1 MLNYC
6 AGVTLTVF
14 IISPVFKVSFRPEM
28 LTAIVY
34 ISWVLLGAYVLLMLL
49 YRWGWYRQQPFIIA
63 TDYTPATSISVII
76 PARNEEVNIAN
87 CIQSILAQDYPKG
100 LLEIIV
106 VDDHSD
112 DNTADIVKGYST
124 QGVRYINLA
133 DYTDGEVKSYKKLA
147 LATGIAQCRG
157 DLIITTDADCTAG
170 SFWLKHIAAK
180 YEKEKPVI
188 IVAPVN
194 FTADNSLVQQFQS
207 LDFMSMQG
215 ITAATLQL
223 KLGNMCNGA
232 NLAFEKA
239 AYIQVGGY
247 QGVDHIAS
255 GDDYLLMM
263 KLAKVFPKRISYLK
277 NRTAIVST
285 PPQPNWAGF
294 LQQRIRWASKSGKYD
309 DSKMTGVL
317 LLVYLFNFS
326 FLLLILAGG
335 LYPHILAILAIK
347 TIVELFYLYPVATF
361 YGKRQQLLVFP
372 LLQPLHIAYIITA
385 GFLGF
390 AGVYSWKGRQVK

>member
-1 MLNYC
+1 M
-6 AGVTLTVF
+6 LTV
-14 IISPVFKVSFRPEM
+14 
-28 LTAIVY
+28 IVY

-49 YRWGWYRQQPFIIA
+49 YRWGWHRQKPFVIA
-63 TDYTPATSISVII
+63 NDYAPITAISVII
-76 PARNEEVNIAN
+76 PARNEKVNIAN

-112 DNTADIVKGYST
+112 DNTADIVKGYYM
-124 QGVRYINLA
+124 QGVQYINLA

-147 LATGIAQCRG
+147 LATGIAQCVG
-157 DLIITTDADCTAG
+157 DLIITTDADCTANPA
-170 SFWLKHIAAK
+170 WLKHLAAK
-180 YEKEKPVI
+180 YEQGKPVM

-194 FTADNSLVQQFQS
+194 FTADNSLVQVFQS

-239 AYIQVGGY
+239 AYTQVGGY

-263 KLAKVFPKRISYLK
+263 KLAKVFPNRISYLK
-277 NRTAIVST
+277 NTAAIVST

-309 DSKMTGVL
+309 DNKMTAVL

-326 FLLLILAGG
+326 FLLLLLADGV
-335 LYPHILAILAIK
+335 YPHLLAILAIK
-347 TIVELFYLYPVATF
+347 TIVELLYLYPVAAF
-361 YGKRQQLLVFP
+361 LGKKPQLLLFP

-390 AGVYSWKGRQVK
+390 AGVYRWKGRQVK